1 MGLVGYTAGRMDER
15 LDSPVADCA
24 RFIYHSFLRYNDD
37 FRRITR
43 RGAANFVAGD
53 WVRAQA
59 DLVERMGLWERSL
72 ARTSRSLRERLGARV
87 ESRQLWHL
95 IKEYYGSRIEAF
107 PDAEFAR
114 TYFTSVTRRIH
125 GTVGVDPLIEFVLE
139 LEPGVEPE
147 SEPLRRVYV
156 NWGSLEGL
164 FRRVLDDFAF
174 EIPYADDEGCIELV
188 CEQVRRLSRQHYR
201 GPDTILRIELMVPV
215 FYQST
220 RAFLVGRVDGDGW
233 SAPLAIAIENLGE
246 AVRVEAV
253 LMSEDDMSILFGFT
267 RSYFFVDLDDVGG
280 AVRFLREMMPGKPI
294 DELYTVLGRVRQGKT
309 ERYRDLARRLKQ
321 SRDVFV
327 HAPGDKGMVM
337 VVFTLPSH
345 HLVFKVI
352 RDRFGHSKTVTR
364 QQVLDSYRLV
374 SRHDRVGRLIDTQ
387 AYRNIELPLDRFDP
401 DLLDELVEGASRTTR
416 VVGDRL
422 VIDLVYMERR
432 LRPLNLYLSEANRVR
447 AESAVDDYGRAIKEL
462 AMSNIFPGDM
472 LLKNFGVT
480 RHGRVIFYDFDEI
493 CLMDQCRFRD
503 IPVARGDEHELASE
517 TWFYVG
523 DNDVFPEQ
531 FEHFLGMNAELKTLF
546 MERHGDLLSAEYWRA
561 IQKRLEAGSAAPL
574 GRFAPATGTGG

>member
-1 MGLVGYTAGRMDER
+1 MEER
-15 LDSPVADCA
+15 RDTPVEDCA

-37 FRRITR
+37 FRSITR
-43 RGAANFVAGD
+43 RAPGHFVASD
-53 WVRAQA
+53 WVHAQS

-72 ARTSRSLRERLGARV
+72 AGASDALRERLGSRV
-87 ESRQLWHL
+87 TNRQLWHR

-107 PDAEFAR
+107 ADAEFAR
-114 TYFTSVTRRIH
+114 TFFTSITRRIFA
-125 GTVGVDPLIEFVLE
+125 TVGVDPLIEFVLE
-139 LEPGVEPE
+139 LEPGVAADAE
-147 SEPLRRVYV
+147 LNRRTYV
-156 NWGSLEGL
+156 NWGSLEQM
-164 FRRVLDDFAF
+164 FEQVLADFAF
-174 EIPYADDEGCIELV
+174 EIPYADRERCVGYI
-188 CEQVRRLSRQHYR
+188 CEWTKRLSRQYYR
-201 GPDTILRIELMVPV
+201 GPDTILRIELLAPV

-220 RAFLVGRVDGDGW
+220 HAFLVGKVDGDGW
-233 SAPLAIAIENLGE
+233 TAPLAIAVENTGGQV
-246 AVRVEAV
+246 AIEAV

-267 RSYFFVDLDDVGG
+267 RSYFFVDLDNVGG
-280 AVRFLREMMPGKPI
+280 AVRFLRDLMPGKPI

-321 SRDVFV
+321 SEDVFV

-387 AYRNIELPLDRFDP
+387 AYRNIELPLDRFTP
-401 DLLDELVEGASRTTR
+401 ELLEELVDGASRTTR
-416 VVGDRL
+416 VVGNRL
-422 VIDLVYMERR
+422 VIDLVYMERK
-432 LRPLNLYLSEANRVR
+432 LRPLNLYLSEASRIR
-447 AESAVDDYGRAIKEL
+447 AEAAVRDYGRAIKEL

-493 CLMDQCRFRD
+493 CLMDQCRFRE
-503 IPVARGDEHELASE
+503 IPQARGDEHELSSE
-517 TWFYVG
+517 TWFYVA

-531 FEHFLGMNAELKTLF
+531 FENFLGMSAGLKRLF
-546 MERHGDLLSAEYWRA
+546 MEHHGDLLSADYWRQ
-561 IQKRLEAGSAAPL
+561 IQEGIDDGGGTPL
-574 GRFAPATGTGG
+574 GRFASAKA

>member
-1 MGLVGYTAGRMDER
+1 MEER
-15 LDSPVADCA
+15 HDTPVEDCA

-43 RGAANFVAGD
+43 QAPDSFVASD
-53 WVRAQA
+53 WARAQS

-72 ARTSRSLRERLGARV
+72 ASATESLRERLGARV
-87 ESRQLWHL
+87 TNRQIWHR
-95 IKEYYGSRIEAF
+95 IKEYYGTRIEAF
-107 PDAEFAR
+107 ADAEFAR
-114 TYFTSVTRRIH
+114 TYFTSITRRIFA
-125 GTVGVDPLIEFVLE
+125 TVGVDPLIEFVLE
-139 LEPGVEPE
+139 LEPGRTID
-147 SEPLRRVYV
+147 SELDRRIYV
-156 NWGSLEGL
+156 NWGSLEKMFDGI
-164 FRRVLDDFAF
+164 LDDFAF
-174 EIPYADDEGCIELV
+174 ELPYTDRERCVGYMCD
-188 CEQVRRLSRQHYR
+188 QTKRLSRQHYR
-201 GPDTILRIELMVPV
+201 GPDTILRVELLVPV

-220 RAFLVGRVDGDGW
+220 HAFLVGKVEGEGW
-233 SAPLAIAIENLGE
+233 TAPLAIAIENADGR
-246 AVRVEAV
+246 VNVEAL

-267 RSYFFVDLDDVGG
+267 RSYFFVDLDNVGG
-280 AVRFLREMMPGKPI
+280 AVQFLRELMPGKPI

-321 SRDVFV
+321 SRDVFT

-387 AYRNIELPLDRFDP
+387 AYRNIELPVERFTP
-401 DLLDELVEGASRTTR
+401 ELLEELVDGASKTTR
-416 VVGDRL
+416 IVGDRL
-422 VIDLVYMERR
+422 VIDLVYMERK
-432 LRPLNLYLSEANRVR
+432 LRPLNLYLAEASRMR
-447 AESAVDDYGRAIKEL
+447 AEAAVRDYGRAIKEL

-493 CLMDQCRFRD
+493 CLMDECRFRELPEAHD
-503 IPVARGDEHELASE
+503 DEHELASE
-517 TWFYVG
+517 AWFYVA

-531 FEHFLGMNAELKTLF
+531 FENFLGMSTGLKALF
-546 MERHGDLLSAEYWRA
+546 MEHHGDLLCAGYWRQ
-561 IQKRLEAGSAAPL
+561 IQEGLDGGGGTPL
-574 GRFAPATGTGG
+574 GRFAPGPA